1 LVIPSGN
8 YISSTCNNF
17 CTSIAFKKI
26 APVDPMD
33 QDEQGIPQFRLED
46 CKKISE
52 GKTKTILQISDSSFV
67 LVQSKDFVAAFS
79 TEQKYEVD
87 GKAELSNATTCRV
100 FEYLNMLGIRT
111 HYIKKH
117 SDTEFIAK
125 RCVMLPLEWVV
136 RRVAAGSYLRR
147 NPAVKEGYMF
157 YPPKVEIFYKDDAAG
172 DRLWSRETLIE
183 SGLTVSGI
191 TIEQAEVNLMTCVCS
206 TVFEVL
212 ERAWLTFGC
221 TLVDLKVEFGVDPLT
236 GKYPSTDSW
245 LLWPGDDNRLQL
257 DKQFYRDLTDVQE
270 KHLIEL
276 KDNYTWVVEKIKQFR
291 TAPVGR
297 AIVLMA
303 CERDSNFCEDIRAHL
318 LRLGVPC
325 FLRVTSA
332 HKSTNKTMKMLTEF
346 ESGHIPTVF
355 IVVAGNNDGLAALLA
370 GNTPYPVISC
380 LPVNEQASSEDLR
393 SSICLPGGGLAG
405 VGCTTANS
413 ADSAAL
419 HAASI
424 LGLSDHVVW
433 GHLRVK
439 KLLNHIAMMKSDRA
453 FRLGNVTSME
463 KTNR

>member
-1 LVIPSGN
+1 MEP
-8 YISSTCNNF
+8 
-17 CTSIAFKKI
+17 
-26 APVDPMD
+26 
-33 QDEQGIPQFRLED
+33 DEQGIPQFSSGLED
-46 CKKISE
+46 CKNISE

-67 LVQSKDFVAAFS
+67 LVQSKDFVTAFS
-79 TEQKYEVD
+79 SEQRYAVD
-87 GKAELSNATTCRV
+87 GKAALSNATTCTV

-111 HYIKKH
+111 HYMKKH

-136 RRVAAGSYLRR
+136 RRVASGSYLRR

-172 DRLWSRETLIE
+172 DHLWSRETLIE

-236 GKYPSTDSW
+236 GKCPSTFDMAVLRNIIVADVIDSDSW
-245 LLWPGDDNRLQL
+245 LLWAGDDNRLQL

-276 KDNYTWVVEKIKQFR
+276 KGNYTWVVEKLKQFR

-303 CERDSNFCEDIRAHL
+303 CERDSNFCEEIRAHL

-346 ESGHIPTVF
+346 ESGQIPTVF
-355 IVVAGNNDGLAALLA
+355 IVVSGNSNGLAALLA
-370 GNTPYPVISC
+370 GNTPYPVINCS
-380 LPVNEQASSEDLR
+380 PVNERASSEDIR
-393 SSICLPGGGLAG
+393 SSICLPAAG
-405 VGCTTANS
+405 VGCTTAIS
-413 ADSAAL
+413 AESAAL

-463 KTNR
+463 KANR

>member
-1 LVIPSGN
+1 MES
-8 YISSTCNNF
+8 
-17 CTSIAFKKI
+17 
-26 APVDPMD
+26 
-33 QDEQGIPQFRLED
+33 DEQGIPQFRLED
-46 CKKISE
+46 CKNISE
-52 GKTKTILQISDSSFV
+52 GKTKTVLQISDSSFV
-67 LVQSKDFVAAFS
+67 LVQSKDFVTAFS
-79 TEQKYEVD
+79 AEQRYAVD
-87 GKAELSNATTCRV
+87 GKAALSNATTCIV

-111 HYIKKH
+111 HYMKKH

-147 NPAVKEGYMF
+147 NPAVKEGYVF

-172 DRLWSRETLIE
+172 DHLWSRETLIE

-191 TIEQAEVNLMTCVCS
+191 TIEQAEVNLMTCV
-206 TVFEVL
+206 
-212 ERAWLTFGC
+212 
-221 TLVDLKVEFGVDPLT
+221 EFGVDPLT
-236 GKYPSTDSW
+236 GNIIVADVIDSDSW
-245 LLWPGDDNRLQL
+245 LLWAGDDNRLQL

-276 KDNYTWVVEKIKQFR
+276 KGNYTWVVEKLKQFR

-303 CERDSNFCEDIRAHL
+303 CERDSNFCEEIRAHL

-346 ESGHIPTVF
+346 ESGQIPTVF
-355 IVVAGNNDGLAALLA
+355 IVVSGNNNGLAALLA
-370 GNTPYPVISC
+370 GNTPYPVINCS
-380 LPVNEQASSEDLR
+380 PVNERASSEDFR
-393 SSICLPGGGLAG
+393 SSICLPAG
-405 VGCTTANS
+405 VGCTTAIS
-413 ADSAAL
+413 AESAAL

-463 KTNR
+463 KANR